1 LDTLKCGQSQPEGNR
16 AADRWCGDGC
26 LKGRRRHQYG
36 EEVMTDL
43 QQSNLAVAAPARPAP
58 DVARDWDLQPVID
71 WLLRE
76 GRLISDPARLVEVLC
91 ERLVAA
97 GAPLLRFSIGLQTIH
112 PQWRTMGIQWVRGQ
126 GAKQAGRPHGIED
139 TPAYIGSPIQEVAL
153 TRAPVRYHLDKLTP
167 ENHEVLHELAAMG
180 GTDYYATPMK
190 VAFGRT
196 PAITFTTDRP
206 GGFTDADIDKFSRLL
221 DYMAP
226 IVESRIGTRLSQTLL
241 ETYLGRIV
249 GEQILDGLIKRGD
262 GREINA
268 VLWFSDLRDF
278 TGLNERL
285 PPADVLELLNNY
297 LQLVGDALSANGGE
311 ILKFIGDGVMA
322 YFPAD
327 DALFLPYVTNSA
339 IAAARRLMSD
349 IEAANEARAAGGL
362 DPVRF
367 GVGLHVGPV
376 TFGNVGTEDRLDFTV
391 IGPAVNRAARLESLT
406 KELGV
411 PILASAEFNAVSTI
425 PLKSLGK
432 HTLRGV
438 PEPVEV
444 FTLPDVAPS

>member
-1 LDTLKCGQSQPEGNR
+1 
-16 AADRWCGDGC
+16 
-26 LKGRRRHQYG
+26 
-36 EEVMTDL
+36 MTDRHHA
-43 QQSNLAVAAPARPAP
+43 NLAVVAPPDEAP
-58 DVARDWDLQPVID
+58 VTARDWDLQPVID
-71 WLLRE
+71 WLVRS
-76 GRLISDPARLVEVLC
+76 GRLISDPARLVEAMS
-91 ERLVAA
+91 EKLVEV
-97 GAPLLRFSIGLQTIH
+97 GAPLSRLTIGLQTIH
-112 PQWRTMGIQWVRGQ
+112 PQWRTMGIQWRQ
-126 GAKQAGRPHGIED
+126 GEGVKQAGRPHGIED
-139 TPAYIGSPIQEVAL
+139 TPAYIGSPMQEVAL
-153 TRAPVRYHLDKLTP
+153 TRKPVRYRLDKLAP

-190 VAFGRT
+190 VAVGRT
-196 PAITFTTDRP
+196 PAITFMTDRP
-206 GGFTDADIDKFSRLL
+206 AGFTDADIEKFERLL

-226 IVESRIGTRLSQTLL
+226 IVESRIGARLSQTLL

-278 TGLNERL
+278 TALNERL
-285 PPADVLELLNNY
+285 PPSDVLELLNNY
-297 LQLVGDALSANGGE
+297 LQLVGDALAAHGGE

-339 IAAARRLMSD
+339 VAAARRLMDD
-349 IEAANEARAAGGL
+349 IAAANEARAAGGL
-362 DPVRF
+362 DAVRF
-367 GVGLHVGPV
+367 GIGLHVGPV
-376 TFGNVGTEDRLDFTV
+376 TFGNVGTDDRLDFTV

-406 KELGV
+406 KELHV
-411 PILASAEFNAVSTI
+411 PVLASAEFNAASTV

-432 HTLRGV
+432 HTLRGI

-444 FTLPDVAPS
+444 FTLPD